1 MQWFIDQLI
10 IETLTHWFIHSLIFD
25 ALIDW
30 LVDSLVHGFI
40 GGPIHW
46 FVDSQNHW
54 FTDCMHWFVGSLNH
68 CFIDPLGHWF
78 IASLLHCFTDSLNL
92 WLNGS
97 SSSLLIHCFFPS
109 SSHWLI
115 GSLAPWFID
124 SLVHWFIQPVVHG
137 FFHLLLLASQQ
148 PFAHLLVHFTNSALR
163 GFCISKA
170 FLSAIFFLESYMFFE
185 ISSPARAGH
194 YWALIIIR
202 YHWDALGVKH
212 ILATK
217 RHWRS

>member
-1 MQWFIDQLI
+1 
-10 IETLTHWFIHSLIFD
+10 
-25 ALIDW
+25 
-30 LVDSLVHGFI
+30 
-40 GGPIHW
+40 
-46 FVDSQNHW
+46 
-54 FTDCMHWFVGSLNH
+54 MHWFVGSLNH

-115 GSLAPWFID
+115 GSLAHWFID

-148 PFAHLLVHFTNSALR
+148 PFAHLLVHFT
-163 GFCISKA
+163 GFWHLKSFPIGHILPIVIYVFRN
-170 FLSAIFFLESYMFFE
+170 FLPCAC
-185 ISSPARAGH
+185 
-194 YWALIIIR
+194 WALLGTTNYHAVPLGCTGCQTYFGDQTPLEVITIDPIPMEPTTFGCPALDSRKKGIWIR
-202 YHWDALGVKH
+202 KESIWFSLKIWYLVPG
-212 ILATK
+212 TP
-217 RHWRS
+217 